1 MQQQQ
6 QQSIMMGGMLQT
18 SPQPPP
24 MIIQQTQ
31 LYTGSTVNNQFKQ
44 AQAQGGMLPGARIID
59 PNSLVGFLEIQ
70 RVTMALPGAN
80 NNNPGN
86 CNHKHDSN
94 PMMSHPTN
102 SVEKIHLQQRPQ
114 CCAHMQP
121 HPQ

>member
-1 MQQQQ
+1 
-6 QQSIMMGGMLQT
+6 MMGGMLQT

-24 MIIQQTQ
+24 LIIQQTQ

-44 AQAQGGMLPGARIID
+44 QQGVNGMMIPGQRIVD

-80 NNNPGN
+80 NNN
-86 CNHKHDSN
+86 CNHKHDN
-94 PMMSHPTN
+94 QMMSHPTN

-121 HPQ
+121 HQP